1 MKLYQDKCHLLVPGY
16 KHENVWGQIGDEKI
30 WESNKQKI
38 LGLQIVKNLNFN
50 VSSLCKKLTK
60 NSVIARLS
68 NFMNIKQDRVLMKSF
83 IESQFSYCP
92 LIWMFHGR
100 GINNTINHL
109 HESSLWIV
117 YKDKNS
123 SFKELLKKD
132 NLFILS
138 IIEIFSHLP

>member
-1 MKLYQDKCHLLVPGY
+1 MSGY
-16 KHENVWGQIGDEKI
+16 KHENVWGQIGDGKN

-83 IESQFSYCP
+83 IESQFGYCP
-92 LIWMFHGR
+92 LI
-100 GINNTINHL
+100 
-109 HESSLWIV
+109 
-117 YKDKNS
+117 
-123 SFKELLKKD
+123 
-132 NLFILS
+132 
-138 IIEIFSHLP
+138 